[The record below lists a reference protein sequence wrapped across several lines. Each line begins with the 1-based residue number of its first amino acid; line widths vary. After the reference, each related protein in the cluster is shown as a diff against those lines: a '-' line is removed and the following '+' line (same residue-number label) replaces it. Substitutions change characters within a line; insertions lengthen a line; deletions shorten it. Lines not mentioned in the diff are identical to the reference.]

1 MIPYDFSFI
10 LLLIS
15 TILVTALFIL
25 IMRTKNKSQMHYA
38 FIFMIAS
45 IFIWSVG
52 HILEIL
58 TTNAYGHTIMLYV
71 YIYYLGLCFTPLSI
85 LLTGLIFT
93 RTKIKFT
100 FRYLVLFI
108 FPIISYLILLTNNIH
123 HLYFIKYS
131 IFNDK
136 VVLGHYFIV
145 HTIGSYIYILF
156 GLYFLVS
163 FTIKNSGFFSK
174 QSILIIVGVLLPL
187 TLNILISLNILTL
200 PVYFTPISFSISIIF
215 FALAILKF
223 QFLNISPIALQRIV
237 DLISDSYIIVNK
249 NYEVID
255 YNKAF
260 IDTFYNE
267 SQIKRKEDLFKLL
280 DSISFTSEYK
290 DRILQYNLISI
301 DSRATEKYEE
311 HIKTPFV
318 DMYFSVEI
326 TPIYSSDL
334 YLGTIILF
342 KDITQAK
349 RDLETIQQNH
359 AILME
364 QERMASLGQLIGGI
378 AHNLKT
384 PIMTLSGGLDT
395 LSALTDEYDKSID
408 DEQVT
413 SSDHH
418 EIAGELKEW
427 VEKLQPYCSYMSDV
441 ISAVKDQAVNLSDS
455 TSSSFILGDLL
466 KRVDILMKHELKKY
480 HCQLNITTTVNP
492 LTEFKGEVNNLV
504 QICDNL
510 IVNAIQAYGDTPGV
524 IELKIDQQGEN
535 ILFSFKDYG
544 MGIAPE
550 IKDKLFKE
558 MLTTKGKDGTG
569 LGLYMSYATI
579 KGRFNGTMWVESEL
593 GKGTTFYVSIPY
605 FKLGK
610 K

>member
-25 IMRTKNKSQMHYA
+25 IIKTKNKSQIHYA

-71 YIYYLGLCFTPLSI
+71 YIYYFGLCTAPVAI
-85 LLTGLIFT
+85 LFLGLIFT
-93 RTKIKFT
+93 KTRIKLT
-100 FRYLVLFI
+100 WRYALLFVLPMLNYFVIITNSFHHLVFI
-108 FPIISYLILLTNNIH
+108 NYSIYNSDIVLGNYFIIHTAISYTYIIIGLFYLT
-123 HLYFIKYS
+123 
-131 IFNDK
+131 
-136 VVLGHYFIV
+136 
-145 HTIGSYIYILF
+145 
-156 GLYFLVS
+156 S

-174 QSILIIVGVLLPL
+174 QSIFIVIGVIVPL
-187 TLNILISLNILTL
+187 TINLLISFNVVIL
-200 PVYFTPISFSISIIF
+200 PIFYTPISFSISVIF

-249 NYEVID
+249 DYEVVD

-267 SQIKRKEDLFKLL
+267 SQIKRKDDFFKLL
-280 DSISFTSEYK
+280 DSISFNSAYK
-290 DRILQYNLISI
+290 DRIMQYNLIAI
-301 DSRATEKYEE
+301 DSHTTEKYEE
-311 HIKTPFV
+311 HIQTKFV
-318 DMYFSVEI
+318 DLFFSVEI
-326 TPIYSSDL
+326 TPIYSTDL

-395 LSALTDEYDKSID
+395 LGALTDEYDKSID
-408 DEQVT
+408 DKQVT
-413 SSDHH
+413 PSDHH
-418 EIAGELKEW
+418 EIAGELKDW
-427 VEKLQPYCSYMSDV
+427 IEKLRPYCSYMSDV

-455 TSSSFILGDLL
+455 TTSSFILGDLL

-480 HCQLNITTTVNP
+480 HCKLNIITTVDD

-510 IVNAIQAYGDTPGV
+510 IVNAIQAYGDKPGE
-524 IELKIDQQGEN
+524 IDLKVEQKGTD

-544 MGIAPE
+544 MGISPE

-558 MLTTKGKDGTG
+558 MLTTKGKNGTG

-579 KGRFNGTMWVESEL
+579 KGRFNGTMWLESEL
-593 GKGTTFYVSIPY
+593 GKGTTFYISIPY
-605 FKLGK
+605 FNLETK
-610 K
+610 